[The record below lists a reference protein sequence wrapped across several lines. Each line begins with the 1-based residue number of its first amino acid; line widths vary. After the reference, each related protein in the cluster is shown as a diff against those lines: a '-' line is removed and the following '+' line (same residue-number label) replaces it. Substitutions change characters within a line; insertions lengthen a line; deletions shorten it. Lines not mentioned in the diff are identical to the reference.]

1 MSAVLSK
8 KVVTTRFAEGLAAP
22 WHGLG
27 WLVSTPS
34 AWGVAL
40 VPMVVFTALVSAGS
54 WGGITLVEHL
64 LAPHLAHAEGFSLLL
79 YVVRVLGWLAA
90 LTVAV
95 LAALTL
101 AQPLSG
107 PALESLARKQGMAI
121 GAPALPESGFLA
133 GLFRSLRV
141 TLFGLVIT
149 VPIIVGLT
157 IVEVVVPVL
166 VVVTVPLKFVVTAL
180 MVAWDLLDYPLSLRA
195 AGVRA
200 RIDWISTH
208 FGAALGFGVS
218 VALIGLIPCAG
229 LLFLPAGVA
238 GATRLVAL
246 AERDRPS

>member
-1 MSAVLSK
+1 MSTALSK
-8 KVVTTRFAEGLAAP
+8 KVVPARFSEGLKAP

-27 WLVSTPS
+27 WLVGTPS
-34 AWGVAL
+34 AWAVAL
-40 VPMVVFTALVSAGS
+40 VPMIVFSALVTAGT
-54 WGGITLVEHL
+54 WGGVTLVEHL
-64 LAPHLAHAEGFSLLL
+64 LAPHLSHVEGWAVLL
-79 YVVRVLGWLAA
+79 YVLRVLGWLAA

-95 LAALTL
+95 LVALAL

-107 PALESLARKQGMAI
+107 PALESLARKQGAAI
-121 GAPALPESGFLA
+121 GATPLPEGPFVA

-149 VPIIVGLT
+149 VPIVVLLT
-157 IVEVVVPVL
+157 LLELMVPPL
-166 VVVTVPLKFVVTAL
+166 AIVTVPLKFFVTAL

-200 RIDWISTH
+200 RIGWISTH
-208 FGAALGFGVS
+208 FGATLGFGVS
-218 VALIGLIPCAG
+218 IAVIGLVPCAG

-246 AERDRPS
+246 AEKERP